1 MYTGEIYEADA
12 AACRFHKR
20 MLKIRARESPRS
32 LENGATFMLIFFF
45 GGGGLPFNI
54 QYLYKDPDQTI
65 LDNNKNRNCLVKI

>member
-20 MLKIRARESPRS
+20 MLKIRARVPSPRS
-32 LENGATFMLIFFF
+32 LENGATFMFF
-45 GGGGLPFNI
+45 GGVADQYTV
-54 QYLYKDPDQTI
+54 QYLYKDKAI